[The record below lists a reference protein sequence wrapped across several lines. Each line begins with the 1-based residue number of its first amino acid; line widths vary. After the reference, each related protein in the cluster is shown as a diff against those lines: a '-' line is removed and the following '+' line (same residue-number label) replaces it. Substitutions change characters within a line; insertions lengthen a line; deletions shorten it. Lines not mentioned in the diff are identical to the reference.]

1 MDSSARKRE
10 AAPPQR
16 AIAAMARLSGTVPT
30 HKLYARDGCHAW
42 RAPVPADAPTLQSM
56 DDAAAAVAAALRLDS
71 VIDLDTPHA
80 ALAAQLENRL
90 AREICAKGRQGA
102 RARQLLPQ
110 LRAAERRL
118 EALELLQPQAGCAG
132 EAGTD
137 CFYTLLP
144 SREQDP
150 LKPVVKTA
158 SAKLYARAKCGAPIC
173 PDFPCLV
180 RTSLIFVL
188 MPTVNVRRCLSGDV
202 QGDGD
207 AQLHQGVFQAVQAP

>member
-30 HKLYARDGCHAW
+30 YKLYARDGCHAW

-56 DDAAAAVAAALRLDS
+56 DAAAAAVAAALRHDS
-71 VIDLDTPHA
+71 VMDLDTPHA

-173 PDFPCLV
+173 
-180 RTSLIFVL
+180 TSLIFVL

-207 AQLHQGVFQAVQAP
+207 AQLHQWVFQALQAPGVNAC

>member
-10 AAPPQR
+10 APPQR

-30 HKLYARDGCHAW
+30 HKLYARDGSDAW

-56 DDAAAAVAAALRLDS
+56 DAAAAAVAAALRLDN
-71 VIDLDTPHA
+71 VMDLKMPHA

-150 LKPVVKTA
+150 LKPVVKSA
-158 SAKLYARAKCGAPIC
+158 SAKLYARGKCGAPI
-173 PDFPCLV
+173 FPALLCVV
-180 RTSLIFVL
+180 RALPSHL
-188 MPTVNVRRCLSGDV
+188 C
-202 QGDGD
+202 
-207 AQLHQGVFQAVQAP
+207 